1 LGDRFTGIA
10 RMSGFQINRRFFE
23 SPHPATYF
31 LLTANI
37 VVYGLCVSQSGLT
50 AIPPAMLFRNGAMY
64 ASAIDRQE
72 YWRLIASGFLHANLL
87 HLATN
92 MICLALWGG
101 HLEKRIGSSYFV
113 LVYLCALATGAIVS
127 NLTHAG
133 QYLSVGASGA
143 ISGVLG
149 ALLCLRISAK
159 IDLPLNF
166 FAINIG
172 LNVVLAFSARNIDW
186 GAHVG
191 GFVAGIAACAVLDAA
206 EKANGLLLRCKF
218 PEFAKMNL
226 ILLVVGFLFLTWFRV
241 PVWALLIACLLTL
254 AVIKLFDLVLSQRK
268 GLAIAVVGFSIVNAM
283 FLVFFAALFAPTACA
298 RSFSPAI
305 VQMKG
310 LLAAPCAHGSLTLF
324 AIAAGASALT
334 LLLYS
339 QELYRGLHDKGFVS
353 AGMTGERRRRQGL

>member
-1 LGDRFTGIA
+1 
-10 RMSGFQINRRFFE
+10 MSVFQINRRFFE
-23 SPHPATYF
+23 TPHPGTYF

-50 AIPPAMLFRNGAMY
+50 AIPSAMLFRNGAMY
-64 ASAIDRQE
+64 AQAIERHE
-72 YWRLIASGFLHANLL
+72 YWRLVASGFLHANLL

-113 LVYLCALATGAIVS
+113 LVYLCALVTGAIVS
-127 NLTHAG
+127 NLTHAS

-149 ALLCLRISAK
+149 ALLCLRILRK

-172 LNVVLAFSARNIDW
+172 LNVVLALSARNIDW

-191 GFVAGIAACAVLDAA
+191 GFVVGMAACALLDVI
-206 EKANGLLLRCKF
+206 EKANATLLRCKF

-226 ILLVVGFLFLTWFRV
+226 ILLTIGLLFLAWFRKLDLL
-241 PVWALLIACLLTL
+241 PGIPLWALSIACAVVCLVVVKLL
-254 AVIKLFDLVLSQRK
+254 DLVLSRRK
-268 GLAIAVVGFSIVNAM
+268 GLAVAVVAFAIANAVLLL
-283 FLVFFAALFAPTACA
+283 FVAAALAPTACA

-305 VQMKG
+305 VQMRN
-310 LLAAPCAHGSLTLF
+310 LLAAACANPNVTLI
-324 AIAAGASALT
+324 AIAAAALLLM

-339 QELYRGLHDKGFVS
+339 QELYRGINDIGFVG
-353 AGMTGERRRRQGL
+353 AAMTGERKRRHGI